1 MDRGGQHEVGQQP
14 AASFEPLGTEVF
26 IVKVLGHLLE
36 ILHVGAE
43 REKGTEGRLRVGAAR
58 REKHQ

>member
-1 MDRGGQHEVGQQP
+1 MGQQP